1 MGAQPGGEHAHSDR
15 PDGHDARRPPTDDTA
30 RLIHAALAALR
41 PIFREGLAYQKAGV
55 MLGGLQ
61 PRAGLT
67 ESLFAQYDRGRSERL
82 MAVLDEVNRR
92 MGPDM
97 LRYATSGFDRPWYMR
112 REHASPRYTTR
123 WDELPTA
130 KAI

>member
-1 MGAQPGGEHAHSDR
+1 
-15 PDGHDARRPPTDDTA
+15 
-30 RLIHAALAALR
+30 
-41 PIFREGLAYQKAGV
+41 

-67 ESLFAQYDRGRSERL
+67 EGLFAQYDRGRSERL

-92 MGPDM
+92 LGPA
-97 LRYATSGFDRPWYMR
+97 LRYATSGLARPWHMR

-130 KAI
+130 RAM

>member
-1 MGAQPGGEHAHSDR
+1 
-15 PDGHDARRPPTDDTA
+15 
-30 RLIHAALAALR
+30 
-41 PIFREGLAYQKAGV
+41 

-130 KAI
+130 RAM